1 MRKRELLAGFGAGLM
16 VAAAVLG
23 AVHHAAPASSASLTK
38 EQVKQAAEAL
48 QMVVLS
54 KAEYDRLRQEQKVS
68 LPPAPTP
75 PKQPQAP
82 AVVTPSQPKTQT
94 PLPPEVD
101 RNPETAAAPQPPSA
115 AVPAAGSEPSKTD
128 GNSRIPGPAAPQPPA
143 ATVTVQVPYKATA
156 EGVARKL
163 VEAGVLGADNTLVET
178 LRAQNKLNRIR
189 VGTYQIPTGAS
200 ETDIVRII
208 TTPPAK

>member
-1 MRKRELLAGFGAGLM
+1 MGKRELLVGFGAGLM

-23 AVHHAAPASSASLTK
+23 AVHQAAPASSASLTK
-38 EQVKQAAEAL
+38 EQVKQAAEDL

-54 KAEYDRLRQEQKVS
+54 KAEYDRLRQEQNVS

-82 AVVTPSQPKTQT
+82 AVTAPTQPQTQT
-94 PLPPEVD
+94 PRPPEGN
-101 RNPETAAAPQPPSA
+101 RAPQPPSA
-115 AVPAAGSEPSKTD
+115 AVPAAAGEPSKPD
-128 GNSRIPGPAAPQPPA
+128 GNTRISAPTAPKPPA

-163 VEAGVLGADNTLVET
+163 VEAGVLDADNTLVET

-189 VGTYQIPTGAS
+189 VGTYQIPAGAS
-200 ETDIVRII
+200 EAEIVRII